1 MSSLNFQC
9 PYCVSKFIQKHNLK
23 THIQQKHEENFENI
37 LDGHMKLHL
46 HGVKEDVNKKQD
58 DMPGETNVDLSKNMD
73 LSASGILLC
82 PELSLIPRKRIILKI
97 IKYRTVES

>member
-1 MSSLNFQC
+1 M
-9 PYCVSKFIQKHNLK
+9 K

-58 DMPGETNVDLSKNMD
+58 DMPRETEVDLSKNID
-73 LSASGILLC
+73 VSDSGILLC
-82 PELSLIPRKRIILKI
+82 PECKFDTK
-97 IKYRTVES
+97 EENNFEDH